1 MGRIEEILLILA
13 VGLLFFGPNKM
24 VDFAKGLGTAMR
36 EFKKAA
42 NPDDPA
48 NHTVSTPAPATP
60 AQAAL
65 PAEVAKPAETKEHS
79 TVS

>member
-48 NHTVSTPAPATP
+48 NNAVSTPAAAPSK
-60 AQAAL
+60 AAL
-65 PAEVAKPAETKEHS
+65 PAEAKSAESKEHS
-79 TVS
+79 VIS

>member
-48 NHTVSTPAPATP
+48 NHAASTSTAAPVQT
-60 AQAAL
+60 AL
-65 PAEVAKPAETKEHS
+65 PAEAKPSETKEHS

>member
-48 NHTVSTPAPATP
+48 NHTISTPAATP
-60 AQAAL
+60 VQAAL
-65 PAEVAKPAETKEHS
+65 PVEAKPAESKEHS
-79 TVS
+79 VIS

>member
-24 VDFAKGLGTAMR
+24 VDFAKGLGSAMR

-42 NPDDPA
+42 SGEPEPTNS
-48 NHTVSTPAPATP
+48 TVSTPVAP

-65 PAEVAKPAETKEHS
+65 PTEAAKPAETKEHS

>member
-48 NHTVSTPAPATP
+48 NNTVSTPAAPV
-60 AQAAL
+60 QAAL
-65 PAEVAKPAETKEHS
+65 PAEAAKPAESKERS
-79 TVS
+79 IVS

>member
-24 VDFAKGLGTAMR
+24 VDFAKGLGSAMR

-48 NHTVSTPAPATP
+48 NHTVSTPAAPVN
-60 AQAAL
+60 AAL
-65 PAEVAKPAETKEHS
+65 PAETKPAETKGNS
-79 TVS
+79 VVS

>member
-42 NPDDPA
+42 NPEEEA
-48 NHTVSTPAPATP
+48 KTVSTPAASAPT
-60 AQAAL
+60 AL
-65 PAEVAKPAETKEHS
+65 PSETKAVES
-79 TVS
+79 KGPSVVS

>member
-48 NHTVSTPAPATP
+48 NHTVSTPAAPVN
-60 AQAAL
+60 AAL
-65 PAEVAKPAETKEHS
+65 PAEAAKPAETKGNS
-79 TVS
+79 VVS

>member
-42 NPDDPA
+42 NPDPEPTKSA
-48 NHTVSTPAPATP
+48 STPSVP
-60 AQAAL
+60 AQS
-65 PAEVAKPAETKEHS
+65 AETKTIESKDHS